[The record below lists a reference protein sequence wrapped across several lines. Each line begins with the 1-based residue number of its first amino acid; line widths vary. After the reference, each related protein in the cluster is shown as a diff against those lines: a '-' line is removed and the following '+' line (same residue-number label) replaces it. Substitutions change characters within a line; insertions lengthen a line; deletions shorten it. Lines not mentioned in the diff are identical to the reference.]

1 MAPAIPFEN
10 LILFFGASLLLAMSP
25 GPDNIFVLTQ
35 SLLHG
40 KKAGLLVTA
49 GLCTGLLGH
58 TAAATAGVS
67 ALLQASPVAFKVL
80 KMFGASYLLYLAWQ
94 ALSSANKPPGTQHG
108 KPSILNGWQLYSRGI
123 LMNISNP
130 KVAIFFLAFFP
141 QFAKIEFGDIAL
153 QMIVLGCFFILATA
167 ICFSF
172 VALAAGTLGEKLS
185 SSQSV
190 HIWLNRIASLV
201 FIGLAAKLVID

>member
-94 ALSSANKPPGTQHG
+94 ALSSANKPPGTQHWVATLFSRNTDEYFQPQSSYIF
-108 KPSILNGWQLYSRGI
+108 PSI
-123 LMNISNP
+123 
-130 KVAIFFLAFFP
+130 FP
-141 QFAKIEFGDIAL
+141 AVRE
-153 QMIVLGCFFILATA
+153 
-167 ICFSF
+167 
-172 VALAAGTLGEKLS
+172 
-185 SSQSV
+185 
-190 HIWLNRIASLV
+190 NRIWRYCATDDRIRLL
-201 FIGLAAKLVID
+201 FYTRHRHLL